1 MNVSSLAA
9 PEVVILTTSGAASD
23 DKFINVRTF
32 HLGDILDIFSRKKH
46 SLQYTS
52 HDDPTHITYHSCP
65 QYSWA
70 ATSQYYYMVLR
81 HHSCSCLP
89 AQHPN
94 YHQISN
100 IRCTSVGDKIVDH
113 SDVVEAAPTG
123 DAPTTSEWS
132 TQISN
137 IRCISVGDKIVD
149 HSDVVRALPVRGC
162 SNCIFILC
170 WTPGFNGLGKNN
182 YKMRRETFKFGD
194 LVHLILEVWQ

>member
-1 MNVSSLAA
+1 MLMNVSSLVA

-23 DKFINVRTF
+23 DKFINMTTF
-32 HLGDILDIFSRKKH
+32 HLGDILHIFSLKNH

-94 YHQISN
+94 YRQISN

-113 SDVVEAAPTG
+113 SDVVGAVPTG
-123 DAPTTSEWS
+123 AAPTTSEWS

-137 IRCISVGDKIVD
+137 ISCISVGDKIV
-149 HSDVVRALPVRGC
+149 GC
-162 SNCIFILC
+162 SWSIACRRCSNYIFILG
-170 WTPGFNGLGKNN
+170 WTPGFNGLGKTTTRWDE
-182 YKMRRETFKFGD
+182 K
-194 LVHLILEVWQ
+194 HLSLEIWYILY